1 MNTMMVRGGM
11 VALLIASLAGC
22 GHVETRKTLVE
33 QKAEAAELTQR
44 AVSEARE
51 GAVETREEMW
61 FGAGELALETGG
73 KSGVLNEQMSL
84 ARGVPVT
91 IDFVAQQ
98 ISRNFGLRVSVL
110 QDATLSAMRVQPD
123 PVNAV
128 RGLTAAE
135 GTFYLNFEG
144 TVRGLLDV
152 VAARTG
158 NSWREEPDGS
168 VTIFHHETR
177 TFVLAVFPGSTTLTT
192 SISSVQ
198 KSGAGG
204 GGGGG
209 DSGSSESE
217 AGQETEV
224 SLETSSLDEAIG
236 QVKSMLGP
244 DCTMAASPSSGT
256 VTATCTPSVLDQVEA
271 FLSNVNDRKTKNLVY
286 TVRIYD
292 VELNKSD
299 TYGLNW
305 DVVWESLNGRWG
317 GGFTTLSGVNTDNQF
332 ELALIDPDHNYSGSS
347 IVADALSEQGD
358 VTVLT
363 NTTTVGMNGEVTP
376 IQVARRTSYKA
387 RVATTITPNVG
398 TTTEITPGVA
408 TTGTTL
414 RLWPMVLSGD
424 SLMLQ
429 VEADLTSLRE
439 LRRVGGVNDFIE
451 VPEIDSRKILQRVR
465 MRSGQTLVISGFE
478 QDRNRA
484 NDRGIGSPSFW
495 GLGGSIDSATGRT
508 VVVVMITV
516 RVAS

>member
-1 MNTMMVRGGM
+1 MNTMMVRGALG
-11 VALLIASLAGC
+11 ALLIASLVGC
-22 GHVETRKTLVE
+22 GYVETRKEMVE
-33 QKAEAAELTQR
+33 QKTEAAQLTQR
-44 AVSEARE
+44 AEAEARE
-51 GAVETREEMW
+51 GAVETRKEMW
-61 FGAGELALETGG
+61 FGSGELTLETGG
-73 KSGVLNEQMSL
+73 KSGVLNEQMSI

-110 QDATLSAMRVQPD
+110 QDATQSAMRVQPD

-144 TVRGLLDV
+144 TVRALLDV

-168 VTIFHHETR
+168 ITIFHHETR
-177 TFVLAVFPGSTTLTT
+177 TFVLAVFPGTTTLTT

-198 KSGAGG
+198 KSGGG
-204 GGGGG
+204 GGGAEG
-209 DSGSSESE
+209 GSSESE
-217 AGQETEV
+217 AGQETDV

-286 TVRIYD
+286 TVRIFD

-317 GGFTTLSGVNTDNQF
+317 GGFTTLSGVDTDNQF
-332 ELALIDPDHNYSGSS
+332 ELALIDPNHNYSGSS

-358 VTVLT
+358 VTVVT

-387 RVATTITPNVG
+387 RVSTTVTANVG

-424 SLMLQ
+424 NLMLQ

-439 LRRVGGVNDFIE
+439 LRRVGNLNDFIE

-484 NDRGIGSPSFW
+484 TDRGIGSPSFW
-495 GLGGSIDSATGRT
+495 ALGGSIDSAKGRT